1 MAPEKTLADV
11 KLLTNQPKKT
21 RKRRSAAKQR
31 SRSTSRSAAKVEPLR
46 IIGGRMGGRKLVYN
60 GLRSLRPM
68 KERVREATFNLIGP
82 SVKAMHAIDLFA
94 GTGALGLESLSR
106 GAAEATMIERHFPTA
121 RTIVD
126 NVAALGV
133 VEASHVV
140 TTDAFDWVR
149 RMPDLGPAAW
159 LVFCSPPYDFYVERL
174 DEMLDLIGRLV
185 AGAPGGS
192 ILVVE
197 ADQRFD
203 FGRLPTPQ
211 DWNVRR
217 YLPAFIG
224 ILRLAES
231 PSGTFQSG
239 PSQSGT
245 SSSRSN

>member
-1 MAPEKTLADV
+1 M
-11 KLLTNQPKKT
+11 T
-21 RKRRSAAKQR
+21 RKRQSAAKQSSR
-31 SRSTSRSAAKVEPLR
+31 FASRSVAKVEPLR
-46 IIGGRMGGRKLVYN
+46 IIGGCFGGRKLAYN
-60 GLRSLRPM
+60 GLRSVRPM

-82 SVKAMHAIDLFA
+82 SVKAMHAVDLFA
-94 GTGALGLESLSR
+94 GTGAMGLESLSR

-126 NVAALGV
+126 NVAALSV
-133 VEASHVV
+133 DEAAHVV

-159 LVFCSPPYDFYVERL
+159 LVFCCPPYDFYVERV
-174 DEMLDLIGRLV
+174 DEMLKLIERLV

-203 FGRLPTPQ
+203 FGRLPSPQ
-211 DWNVRR
+211 DWDVRR

-224 ILRLAES
+224 ILRLTAS
-231 PSGTFQSG
+231 PSGT
-239 PSQSGT
+239 PSSGT
-245 SSSRSN
+245 SSSGSD